1 MLAIKINALPTTLF
15 LLFNTASTD
24 NVSQLKFNQDKMFPL
39 VHLDTL
45 PDGSIPTDEV
55 AHTVTNALRESGF
68 LIIKA
73 PLLTLELQRRAL
85 RAASE
90 ILQMESSSTIESHP
104 TDPKIYAMLVS
115 NTIDSGKN

>member
-1 MLAIKINALPTTLF
+1 
-15 LLFNTASTD
+15 
-24 NVSQLKFNQDKMFPL
+24 MFPL

-90 ILQMESSSTIESHP
+90 ILQMESSSTVESHP